1 MTLKTPEPNGP
12 AMLDNF
18 DRLIGSLEGLPDVTK
33 TKPSTIR
40 TTQPLIGSSEM
51 FIVTTFRQRD
61 RGDTIFIECI
71 KAEGSFRLA
80 IPPRVAETIAR
91 QREALT
97 DKVRSKSARAVAAE
111 RKARGEPPAFV
122 AKRRS
127 EK

>member
-1 MTLKTPEPNGP
+1 
-12 AMLDNF
+12 
-18 DRLIGSLEGLPDVTK
+18 
-33 TKPSTIR
+33 
-40 TTQPLIGSSEM
+40 LIGSSET

-71 KAEGSFRLA
+71 KAKGSFRLA

-97 DKVRSKSARAVAAE
+97 DKVRSKSAKAVAAE
-111 RKARGEPPAFV
+111 RKARGEQPAFV

-127 EK
+127 QK